1 MKFDFLYHTYT
12 LTITVF
18 AAVFGMA
25 YPLILQAIERIDQK
39 YTSSVLSTDL
49 RKRWQ
54 FKAFNVLIIV
64 CIACVGILAY
74 VLECFDNEWWKYGVV
89 SAAVFLILLLMIDVV
104 LLVQQIIDYYSPKD
118 LLRMLKKNAKKRDA
132 DALLDLAKF
141 AAKTDDFMLHV
152 NSLSEIASLFYEE
165 QQKAPKDKPVE
176 YSPELYDILSKVAKR
191 VGDPTLFDDR
201 YNYIGI
207 LATVYNHSSE
217 GGLSQDTLLRIWEMV
232 NRAAKVGNTGWFRDY
247 WTYADQYYRFY
258 KLNEKAPLSDNN
270 LKEFYRYHVMIG
282 GLLIYFKR
290 YDWVTHIMRFSQSQP
305 GKFELIPGTLGRIF
319 DMVWLVDELNEKPF
333 GLYKK
338 YQYLGLEEGAKIDD
352 AIAGYTYQYLA
363 LLIIRLWTYNDYNIN
378 YADPFI
384 LPAADEEF
392 VENNERMINRVE
404 WMKKNVER
412 WYNNGLVTEFG
423 LSNVPDVNVVKSKL
437 DEYIGVLKQKIIEI
451 DEHDEVDEHKAK
463 VIRDEMIM
471 HNANRYCPI
480 PMKVDD
486 EVLDETQFNTTSTPI
501 RVTNKIEKPFI
512 TKGSKKELGNFGG
525 SLVHELN
532 FRMLNE
538 YLRAD
543 FSMMPHSISYSI
555 NQKDLLEAI
564 DKLELPEDY
573 VIVEIGNALELYE
586 FRDKITVDGDNRMYN
601 GHKILS
607 LGMAGFTN
615 SIWILRGSEVP
626 FIEIVETAF
635 TGGSYTEIDANNHLY
650 SNIDNIKPP
659 YDVQLVQTIKVYA
672 PKDYGNTCLLKVM
685 CDYSGNKYELDKV
698 TNISLRKKKLL
709 NERSNIQRT

>member
-74 VLECFDNEWWKYGVV
+74 VLECVDNEWWKYGVV

-232 NRAAKVGNTGWFRDY
+232 NRAAKAGNTGWFRDY

-258 KLNEKAPLSDNN
+258 KLNGRTPLSDNN

-290 YDWVTHIMRFSQSQP
+290 YGWLTHIMRFSQSQP
-305 GKFELIPGTLGRIF
+305 GKFELIPSTLGRIF
-319 DMVWLVDELNEKPF
+319 DMVWFVDELNEKPF

-338 YQYLGLEEGAKIDD
+338 YQYLGLEEGVKIDD

-404 WMKKNVER
+404 WMKKNVDR
-412 WYNNGLVTEFG
+412 WYNNGLATEFG

-451 DEHDEVDEHKAK
+451 DEHDEVDEHKAM
-463 VIRDEMIM
+463 VIRDEMIV

-501 RVTNKIEKPFI
+501 RVTNRIEKTFI

-543 FSMMPHSISYSI
+543 FSMMPYSISYSI

-650 SNIDNIKPP
+650 SNIGNIKPP

-698 TNISLRKKKLL
+698 TNIIEEEEVAK
-709 NERSNIQRT
+709 

>member
-232 NRAAKVGNTGWFRDY
+232 NRAAKAGNTGWFRDY

-258 KLNEKAPLSDNN
+258 KLNGRTPLSDNN
-270 LKEFYRYHVMIG
+270 LKEFYQYHVMIG

-290 YDWVTHIMRFSQSQP
+290 YDWLTHIMRFSQSQP

-463 VIRDEMIM
+463 VIRDEMIV

-501 RVTNKIEKPFI
+501 RVTNRIEKPFI

-525 SLVHELN
+525 SLVHDLN

-543 FSMMPHSISYSI
+543 FLMMPDSISYSI

-564 DKLELPEDY
+564 DRLELPEDY

-601 GHKILS
+601 GHKIVS

-698 TNISLRKKKLL
+698 TNIV
-709 NERSNIQRT
+709 EEE

>member
-74 VLECFDNEWWKYGVV
+74 VLECVDNEWWKYGVV
-89 SAAVFLILLLMIDVV
+89 SAAVFLILLLMINVV

-118 LLRMLKKNAKKRDA
+118 LLRMLKKNAEKRDA

-217 GGLSQDTLLRIWEMV
+217 EGLSQDTLLRIWEMV
-232 NRAAKVGNTGWFRDY
+232 NRAAKAGNTGWFRDY

-258 KLNEKAPLSDNN
+258 KLNGRTPLSDNN

-290 YDWVTHIMRFSQSQP
+290 YDWLTHIMRFSQSQP

-437 DEYIGVLKQKIIEI
+437 DEYIGLLKQKIIDI

-463 VIRDEMIM
+463 VIRDEMIV

-501 RVTNKIEKPFI
+501 RVTNRIEKPFI

-543 FSMMPHSISYSI
+543 FSMMPYSICYSI

-626 FIEIVETAF
+626 FIEIVETSF

-650 SNIDNIKPP
+650 SNIGNIKPP

-698 TNISLRKKKLL
+698 TNIIEEEEVAK
-709 NERSNIQRT
+709 

>member
-232 NRAAKVGNTGWFRDY
+232 NRAAKAGNTGWFRDY

-258 KLNEKAPLSDNN
+258 KLNGRTPLSDNN

-290 YDWVTHIMRFSQSQP
+290 YDWLTHIMRFSQSQP

-384 LPAADEEF
+384 LPAANEEF

-463 VIRDEMIM
+463 VIRDEMIV

-501 RVTNKIEKPFI
+501 RVTNRIEKPFI

-525 SLVHELN
+525 SLAHELN

-543 FSMMPHSISYSI
+543 FSMMPYSISYSI

-650 SNIDNIKPP
+650 SNIDSIKPP

-685 CDYSGNKYELDKV
+685 CDYSENKYELDKV
-698 TNISLRKKKLL
+698 TNIIEEEEVAK
-709 NERSNIQRT
+709 

>member
-54 FKAFNVLIIV
+54 FKAFNYLIFV

-74 VLECFDNEWWKYGVV
+74 VLECVDNEWWKYGVV

-104 LLVQQIIDYYSPKD
+104 LLVQQIIDYYSPKN
-118 LLRMLKKNAKKRDA
+118 LLRSLKKNAKKRDA

-176 YSPELYDILSKVAKR
+176 YSSELHDILSKVAKR

-207 LATVYNHSSE
+207 LATVYNHGSE
-217 GGLSQDTLLRIWEMV
+217 GGLSSNTLQKTWEMV
-232 NRAAKVGNTGWFRDY
+232 NRAAKAGNTGWFRDY

-258 KLNEKAPLSDNN
+258 ELNGRTPLGDNN
-270 LKEFYRYHVMIG
+270 LKEFYRYHVMMG

-290 YDWVTHIMRFSQSQP
+290 YDWLTHIMRFSQSQP
-305 GKFELIPGTLGRIF
+305 EKFELIPGTLGRIF
-319 DMVWLVDELNEKPF
+319 EMVWLVDELNEKPF
-333 GLYKK
+333 GLYKN
-338 YQYLGLEEGAKIDD
+338 YQYLGLEEGAKINDL
-352 AIAGYTYQYLA
+352 IAGYTYQYLA

-378 YADPFI
+378 YSDPFI

-412 WYNNGLVTEFG
+412 WYNNGLVTECGF
-423 LSNVPDVNVVKSKL
+423 SNVPDVNVVKSKL
-437 DEYIGVLKQKIIEI
+437 DEYIVILKQKIIEI
-451 DEHDEVDEHKAK
+451 DSRDEVDEHKAK
-463 VIRDEMIM
+463 VIRDEMIV

-501 RVTNKIEKPFI
+501 IATNRIEKPYI

-525 SLVHELN
+525 SLVHGLN

-543 FSMMPHSISYSI
+543 FSMMPYSISYSI
-555 NQKDLLEAI
+555 NQKDLLEVI
-564 DKLELPEDY
+564 DRLELPEDY

-586 FRDKITVDGDNRMYN
+586 FRDKITVEGNNRMYN
-601 GHKILS
+601 GHEILS
-607 LGMAGFTN
+607 LGMADSSN
-615 SIWILRGSEVP
+615 CLWILRGSEVP
-626 FIEIVETAF
+626 FMEIIETAF
-635 TGGSYTEIDANNHLY
+635 TGGGYTEIDANNHLY

-685 CDYSGNKYELDKV
+685 RDYSGNKYELDKV
-698 TNISLRKKKLL
+698 TNIIEEEEVAK
-709 NERSNIQRT
+709 

>member
-232 NRAAKVGNTGWFRDY
+232 NRAAKAGNTGWFRDY

-258 KLNEKAPLSDNN
+258 KLNGRTPLSDNN

-290 YDWVTHIMRFSQSQP
+290 YDWLTHIMRFSQSQP

-423 LSNVPDVNVVKSKL
+423 LSNVPDVTVVKSKL

-463 VIRDEMIM
+463 VIRDEMIV

-501 RVTNKIEKPFI
+501 IVTNKIEKPFI
-512 TKGSKKELGNFGG
+512 TKGSKKELGNFGD

-543 FSMMPHSISYSI
+543 FSMMPYSISYSI

-586 FRDKITVDGDNRMYN
+586 FWDKITVDGDNRMYN

-698 TNISLRKKKLL
+698 TNIIEEEEVAK
-709 NERSNIQRT
+709 

>member
-74 VLECFDNEWWKYGVV
+74 VLECVDNEWWKYGVA

-232 NRAAKVGNTGWFRDY
+232 NRAAKAGNTGWFRDY

-258 KLNEKAPLSDNN
+258 KLNGRTPLSDNN

-290 YDWVTHIMRFSQSQP
+290 YGWLTHIMRFSQSQP

-319 DMVWLVDELNEKPF
+319 DMVWFVDELNEKPF

-338 YQYLGLEEGAKIDD
+338 YQYLGLEEGVKIDD

-423 LSNVPDVNVVKSKL
+423 LSNVPDINVVKSKL

-451 DEHDEVDEHKAK
+451 DEHDEVDEHKAM
-463 VIRDEMIM
+463 VIRDEMIV

-501 RVTNKIEKPFI
+501 IVTNRIEKPFI

-543 FSMMPHSISYSI
+543 FSMMPYSISYSI

-650 SNIDNIKPP
+650 SNIGNIKPP

-698 TNISLRKKKLL
+698 TNIIEEEEVAK
-709 NERSNIQRT
+709 

>member
-118 LLRMLKKNAKKRDA
+118 LLRTLKKNAKKRDA

-232 NRAAKVGNTGWFRDY
+232 NRAAKAGNTGWFRDY

-258 KLNEKAPLSDNN
+258 KLNGRTPLSDNN

-290 YDWVTHIMRFSQSQP
+290 YDWLTHIMRFSQSQP

-392 VENNERMINRVE
+392 VENNEKMINRVE

-423 LSNVPDVNVVKSKL
+423 LSNVPDVTVVKSKL

-463 VIRDEMIM
+463 VIRDEMIV

-543 FSMMPHSISYSI
+543 FSMMPYSISYSI

-698 TNISLRKKKLL
+698 TNIIEEEEVAK
-709 NERSNIQRT
+709 